1 MDKIMNDY
9 LEKIGKHLKPMSTPE
24 RIDIVKEIKSVML
37 ELQHNGVSSE
47 QIIERLGNPKELA
60 KAYLGE
66 AISKN
71 STFSWRK
78 FGAVFA
84 FCSSFAGVSGIFV
97 LPIISTLSIAL
108 MISGVITPI
117 GGIIK
122 FIGYLMGHDIAGI
135 TFEFGAFTAT
145 RPMQYLPISIVS
157 SVLMFL
163 LGKVLWKLTMKYIH
177 AISQKKIKL

>member
-1 MDKIMNDY
+1 MDNYLGKIEKY
-9 LEKIGKHLKPMSTPE
+9 LKSMSASE
-24 RIDIVKEIKSVML
+24 RIDIVNEIKSLML
-37 ELQHNGVSSE
+37 ELQNNGLTSE

-66 AISKN
+66 AITKN
-71 STFSWRK
+71 SKFSWRK

-84 FCSSFAGVSGIFV
+84 FCSSFAGASGMFV

-122 FIGYLMGHDIAGI
+122 FVGYLMGYDIAGI
-135 TFEFGAFTAT
+135 TIEIGAFTPS
-145 RPMQYLPISIVS
+145 PMQFLPTSIVIG
-157 SVLMFL
+157 VLMFL
-163 LGKVLWKLTMKYIH
+163 LGKVLWRLTIKYIH
-177 AISQKKIKL
+177 AISQKKKTLMVS

>member
-1 MDKIMNDY
+1 MDNY
-9 LEKIGKHLKPMSTPE
+9 LEKIEKYLKAMSSSE
-24 RIDIVKEIKSVML
+24 RSDIVKKIKSVML
-37 ELQHNGVSSE
+37 ELQNTGLNSE

-71 STFSWRK
+71 SKFSWRK

-84 FCSSFAGVSGIFV
+84 FCTSFAGASGMLV

-122 FIGYLMGHDIAGI
+122 FVGYLMGYDIAEI
-135 TFEFGAFTAT
+135 TIQIGAFTPS
-145 RPMQYLPISIVS
+145 PMQFLPTSIVIGL
-157 SVLMFL
+157 LMFL
-163 LGKVLWKLTMKYIH
+163 LGKVLWRLTINYIH
-177 AISQKKIKL
+177 AISQNKKTVY